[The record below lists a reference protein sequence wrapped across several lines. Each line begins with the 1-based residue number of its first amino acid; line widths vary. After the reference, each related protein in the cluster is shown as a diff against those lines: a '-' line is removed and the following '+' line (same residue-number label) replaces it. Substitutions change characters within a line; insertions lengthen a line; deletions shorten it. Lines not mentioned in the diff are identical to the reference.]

1 LFKVF
6 QAHTDRFTQS
16 GKEPQMI
23 ILGIVLV
30 VVGLV
35 AGIPILETI
44 GVILLVIGAILW
56 VLGSIGSRRRR
67 SQALLLTGGLTI
79 LTDASYGG
87 RGRSSNLPP
96 HAIDGP
102 DEMGAL

>member
-6 QAHTDRFTQS
+6 QAHTDPSTQS

-35 AGIPILETI
+35 ASIPILETI

-56 VLGSIGSRRRR
+56 VLGSMGR
-67 SQALLLTGGLTI
+67 AV
-79 LTDASYGG
+79 GG
-87 RGRSSNLPP
+87 RK
-96 HAIDGP
+96 HYY
-102 DEMGAL
+102 

>member
-6 QAHTDRFTQS
+6 QAHTDPSTPS
-16 GKEPQMI
+16 GEEPQMI

-56 VLGSIGSRRRR
+56 VLGS
-67 SQALLLTGGLTI
+67 TGR
-79 LTDASYGG
+79 AVGG
-87 RGRSSNLPP
+87 RK
-96 HAIDGP
+96 HYY
-102 DEMGAL
+102 